1 MINPRSPIV
10 INLNVNLR
18 SEWFTIGDMGLTKH
32 FPVTTTNNHRAADK
46 FVRLIILV
54 RIILWNL

>member
-1 MINPRSPIV
+1 LLTCRMINPRSLIV

-32 FPVTTTNNHRAADK
+32 FPVTTKTTTGQQIS
-46 FVRLIILV
+46 L
-54 RIILWNL
+54 